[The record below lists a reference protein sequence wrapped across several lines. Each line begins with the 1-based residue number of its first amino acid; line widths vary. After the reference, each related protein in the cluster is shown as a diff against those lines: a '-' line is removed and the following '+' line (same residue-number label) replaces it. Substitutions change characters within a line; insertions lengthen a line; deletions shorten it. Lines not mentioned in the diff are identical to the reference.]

1 MFRKR
6 LVFRIP
12 LAPDKSY
19 DSAMRKKTYAISLY
33 RRDLCIYGGS
43 RGQKKT
49 FVRENGVPRDLWH
62 CTFSGSFYHFGAAI
76 VISSTFAV
84 VTCGIEWEVFAHRG
98 DFPLATFVFDLGHG
112 AACYCL
118 GSSLLRK
125 ESVFVVPLQL
135 DSFVP
140 VRDTGILK
148 IMWILTSECVCGNER
163 CHFRCPYPCWEII
176 INDLNHQTID
186 SVRGSWQLCLGLTSK
201 RSAGS
206 RLRWNFQ
213 SSL

>member
-98 DFPLATFVFDLGHG
+98 EFPLVNFVFDLGHG
-112 AACYCL
+112 AACCCL
-118 GSSLLRK
+118 SSSLLRE
-125 ESVFVVPLQL
+125 ESGRVFVVPLPL
-135 DSFVP
+135 DIFVP
-140 VRDTGILK
+140 VRDIFMLR
-148 IMWILTSECVCGNER
+148 IMWILTPECVM
-163 CHFRCPYPCWEII
+163 W
-176 INDLNHQTID
+176 
-186 SVRGSWQLCLGLTSK
+186 
-201 RSAGS
+201 
-206 RLRWNFQ
+206 
-213 SSL
+213 